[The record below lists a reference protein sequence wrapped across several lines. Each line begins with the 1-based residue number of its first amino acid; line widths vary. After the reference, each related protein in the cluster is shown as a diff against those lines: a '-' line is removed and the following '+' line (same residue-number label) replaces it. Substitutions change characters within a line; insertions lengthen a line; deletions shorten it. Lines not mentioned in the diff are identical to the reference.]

1 MPETFVMEFFLI
13 KLQVKGNSEALGL
26 LGPTFVQLPLH
37 LTIVTAILKVME
49 TPMFQVTDMTLRF
62 PY

>member
-1 MPETFVMEFFLI
+1 MPGTFVVEFFLI
-13 KLQVKGNSEALGL
+13 KVQVIGNSEAFGL

-49 TPMFQVTDMTLRF
+49 TPMFQVTAMTLGF
-62 PY
+62 PS